1 MIDALVGSDYS
12 DCLCS
17 ALKDAGTDIT
27 LIVPANKRTNP
38 SINFPILKWSPSKDK
53 NIGKFNKTFRYLNYL
68 FKVLKFIHQNR
79 INVVHYQFFRRKS
92 ETFFF
97 YLLKLLKVKL
107 VYTAHNVMPH
117 ENSRHDFKIQSLVIN
132 SSTAIIAHT
141 NFIKIKLI
149 ETFNIEKDK
158 IRVISHGNYD
168 SQLPEK
174 LMSKKQARNDLK
186 ITQDKDLILF
196 FGAIKQYK
204 GLDLLLDAFE
214 IASQDNKNLKL
225 VIAGS
230 LDSEQLKNKYVYK
243 INQLKSK
250 NNIIQNF
257 TYIPTEKVANYF
269 IAADII
275 ALPYKNIYH
284 SGIIHLAFSFGRP
297 FIATDVGDFKEM
309 SDAGKCGKIS
319 PENTAASFAETILDC
334 FVNKTRLEAMGKY
347 CKKTSETKYS
357 WNDIAIKTRDLYKD
371 ILSR

>member
-1 MIDALVGSDYS
+1 MKILMIDALVGSDYS

-38 SINFPILKWSPSKDK
+38 SINFPILKWSPS
-53 NIGKFNKTFRYLNYL
+53 
-68 FKVLKFIHQNR
+68 
-79 INVVHYQFFRRKS
+79 
-92 ETFFF
+92 
-97 YLLKLLKVKL
+97 
-107 VYTAHNVMPH
+107 
-117 ENSRHDFKIQSLVIN
+117 
-132 SSTAIIAHT
+132 
-141 NFIKIKLI
+141 
-149 ETFNIEKDK
+149 
-158 IRVISHGNYD
+158 
-168 SQLPEK
+168 
-174 LMSKKQARNDLK
+174 
-186 ITQDKDLILF
+186 
-196 FGAIKQYK
+196 KQYK